1 MGSEFKCYLVS
12 KQDKKQKSKET
23 WFKDRKEQSILSSY
37 GSDAVL
43 RKLYDIM
50 SGELMSLIRHKKIES
65 KTQWREL
72 GFRTAESNR

>member
-12 KQDKKQKSKET
+12 KQDKKQKGKET